1 MKKTSTLLLAATL
14 AAAAGSA
21 AGAYP
26 DRPIRMI
33 VGFAAGGPTDVI
45 ARVLAQEM
53 TRSLGHPVV
62 VENKAGAN
70 SLIATRE
77 VAAAGAD
84 GYTVLFASLSHNV
97 NWLLLGAKAGYDPL
111 KDFAPVSNAA
121 SLPMVAVTA
130 YQSPIQSMK
139 QLIEQ
144 ARAKPDTISYGSA
157 GNGGSAHLA
166 GAMLSTMAK
175 ARMIHVPF
183 RGNGPALTEVIAG
196 RVSFMF
202 YPIIGVAANVQEK
215 RLKVLAVGTPQAG
228 AEFPGVPT
236 MADVG
241 FPDFQD
247 TAPWVGLLAPAGTP
261 QPVVRKLNQ
270 SMVDALRQP
279 DVQKRLKELGAEVI
293 GDTPEAFGKFLVQ
306 DQKRW
311 AEVIKA
317 AGTTAE

>member
-1 MKKTSTLLLAATL
+1 MMLLATVL
-14 AAAAGSA
+14 AAATGAA

-53 TRSLGHPVV
+53 THVLGQPVV

-77 VAAAGAD
+77 VAAAAAD
-84 GYTVLFASLSHNV
+84 GHTVLFASLSHNV

-111 KDFAPVSNAA
+111 KDFTPVSNAA

-166 GAMLSTMAK
+166 GAMLATMAK
-175 ARMIHVPF
+175 VRMIHVPF
-183 RGNGPALTEVIAG
+183 RGNGPALTEVMAG

-228 AEFPGVPT
+228 AEFPGVPS

-261 QPVVRKLNQ
+261 RPVVQKLNQ
-270 SMVDALRQP
+270 AMVEALQRP
-279 DVQKRLKELGAEVI
+279 EVQKRLKELGAVVI
-293 GDTPEAFGKFLVQ
+293 GDTPEAFGKFLVR

-311 AEVIKA
+311 AGVIKA
-317 AGTTAE
+317 AGITAE